1 MQMKKERKDT
11 KEGKKKRSHKKKERR
26 KEGRKKGRK
35 EESKGKK
42 KERKQRKEGK
52 KKRRKQRKE
61 GRKYR
66 YIEAFYCRYNTFLR
80 TYMMKVT
87 YIILKLIPNVQ
98 QCPSTLRN
106 IIQGLWMQSKMF
118 SIDIKSS
125 E

>member
-1 MQMKKERKDT
+1 MEGS
-11 KEGKKKRSHKKKERR
+11 KEGR
-26 KEGRKKGRK
+26 KEGRKEGSQGRK
-35 EESKGKK
+35 EAE
-42 KERKQRKEGK
+42 EERKEGRRK
-52 KKRRKQRKE
+52 EGRKQRKE